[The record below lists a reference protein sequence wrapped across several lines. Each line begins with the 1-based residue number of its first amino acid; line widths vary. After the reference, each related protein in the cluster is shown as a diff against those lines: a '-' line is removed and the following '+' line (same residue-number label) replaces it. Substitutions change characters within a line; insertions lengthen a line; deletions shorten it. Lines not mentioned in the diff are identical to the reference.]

1 MIFDF
6 ADDNTLSA
14 ITETITE
21 IVTVPK
27 SECHVVN
34 DWFKSNHMIMNPK
47 QLYPVING

>member
-27 SECHVVN
+27 LSV
-34 DWFKSNHMIMNPK
+34 M
-47 QLYPVING
+47 